1 MGYLQGLP
9 VYHLGNF
16 GNTRISWEFEVGR
29 MPFVRAMSM
38 EQRWQDLAN
47 LLSLPGPVDAAAA
60 ANMTHPFAHHHHHHH
75 YHGVAYPPDNSRS
88 VLLHNATLAPPVGD
102 LNTTSPYSSGSMIG
116 VSNLGSAVATSMN
129 LTNSSEPMGDTT
141 SAAFKTDTTH
151 DMMYYQ
157 VTEVHRVLQVL
168 AKCCNDLIHSDRR
181 PQEVTDMV
189 SETNSVILN
198 VLQQV
203 VQFRQEKVVI
213 FSPRSKLSA
222 GIGEYLPWTTAPGKR
237 GLQEALTT
245 LEGEGVEPPVGRTE
259 QQQVGHCGEGSP
271 QDPQKHP
278 YNPHFGHDPGR
289 VSSDLDKSGNLIKF
303 L

>member
-1 MGYLQGLP
+1 MANLP
-9 VYHLGNF
+9 LPF
-16 GNTRISWEFEVGR
+16 ALSSFAKGR

-47 LLSLPGPVDAAAA
+47 LLSLPGPVDSAAA

-141 SAAFKTDTTH
+141 SAAFKTDANH

-157 VTEVHRVLQVL
+157 QNSTPEINQT
-168 AKCCNDLIHSDRR
+168 
-181 PQEVTDMV
+181 TDGFL
-189 SETNSVILN
+189 SSILN
-198 VLQQV
+198 DEDLQLMDMAMN
-203 VQFRQEKVVI
+203 E
-213 FSPRSKLSA
+213 
-222 GIGEYLPWTTAPGKR
+222 GEYIFNI
-237 GLQEALTT
+237 
-245 LEGEGVEPPVGRTE
+245 LESV
-259 QQQVGHCGEGSP
+259 H
-271 QDPQKHP
+271 
-278 YNPHFGHDPGR
+278 
-289 VSSDLDKSGNLIKF
+289 
-303 L
+303 

>member
-1 MGYLQGLP
+1 MADLP
-9 VYHLGNF
+9 LLF
-16 GNTRISWEFEVGR
+16 DLSSFAKGR

-129 LTNSSEPMGDTT
+129 LTNSSEPMGDTSST
-141 SAAFKTDTTH
+141 AFKTDTNH

-157 VTEVHRVLQVL
+157 CCCTRTDNIGVGAGADIGGSEIPCNLMALLHTTPTRQHYRDDYQPAGAMSAAPFTNTPISVRRAGSHVVCSPPSIKLPMPLKHRQQYCRCVCNNPRSLTSCPPALVDLTWWCRTAVAPVCNTIMLPSGVNLTVYALGLHVHFTDPKAKKCSLRVL
-168 AKCCNDLIHSDRR
+168 
-181 PQEVTDMV
+181 
-189 SETNSVILN
+189 
-198 VLQQV
+198 
-203 VQFRQEKVVI
+203 
-213 FSPRSKLSA
+213 
-222 GIGEYLPWTTAPGKR
+222 
-237 GLQEALTT
+237 
-245 LEGEGVEPPVGRTE
+245 
-259 QQQVGHCGEGSP
+259 
-271 QDPQKHP
+271 
-278 YNPHFGHDPGR
+278 
-289 VSSDLDKSGNLIKF
+289 
-303 L
+303 

>member
-1 MGYLQGLP
+1 MADLP
-9 VYHLGNF
+9 LPF
-16 GNTRISWEFEVGR
+16 ALSSFAKGR

-47 LLSLPGPVDAAAA
+47 LLSLPGPVDSAAA

-141 SAAFKTDTTH
+141 SAAFKTDTNH

-157 VTEVHRVLQVL
+157 QNSTPEINQT
-168 AKCCNDLIHSDRR
+168 
-181 PQEVTDMV
+181 TDGFL
-189 SETNSVILN
+189 SSILN
-198 VLQQV
+198 DEDLQLMDMAMNEAIIPMNHYELMN
-203 VQFRQEKVVI
+203 FDA
-213 FSPRSKLSA
+213 S
-222 GIGEYLPWTTAPGKR
+222 TR
-237 GLQEALTT
+237 GAC
-245 LEGEGVEPPVGRTE
+245 V
-259 QQQVGHCGEGSP
+259 CS
-271 QDPQKHP
+271 
-278 YNPHFGHDPGR
+278 
-289 VSSDLDKSGNLIKF
+289 
-303 L
+303 